1 VERERKASTQRRDI
15 LIAATECAQKSGFHS
30 ATMDQIARGAG
41 LSVGQVYRHFENKD
55 AIIGAVAQARARK
68 VLDPFENHAQGEP
81 VLETLLR
88 DASAALRQ
96 ARETKVAALDLE
108 ILAEAE
114 RNPVVADVVHHVETV
129 QLERGVE
136 ALAPF
141 RKPGWTD
148 DDMVARIA
156 FLGLILD
163 GLQMRGAR
171 GSTASPAAMERA
183 YRDIIAALFG

>member
-1 VERERKASTQRRDI
+1 
-15 LIAATECAQKSGFHS
+15 
-30 ATMDQIARGAG
+30 MDQIARGAG

-68 VLDPFENHAQGEP
+68 VLDPFEKHAQGEP

-88 DASAALRQ
+88 DAPSALRQ
-96 ARETKVAALDLE
+96 ARDSKVAALDLE

-114 RNPVVADVVHHVETV
+114 RNAVVADVVHHVETA

-148 DDMVARIA
+148 DDLVARIA

-163 GLQMRGAR
+163 GLQLRGAR
-171 GSTASPAAMERA
+171 GSTAGPAAMERA
-183 YRDIIAALFG
+183 YRDIIVALFG

>member
-1 VERERKASTQRRDI
+1 MERERKASAQRRDI
-15 LIAATECAQKSGFHS
+15 LVAATDRAQEAGFHS

-41 LSVGQVYRHFENKD
+41 LSVGQVYRHFDNKD

-68 VLDPFENHAQGEP
+68 VLDPFEKHVQGQP

-88 DASAALRQ
+88 DAPSALRQ
-96 ARETKVAALDLE
+96 ARDTKVAALDLE

-114 RNPVVADVVHHVETV
+114 RNAVVAEVVHRVEAA
-129 QLERGVE
+129 QLARGVE
-136 ALAPF
+136 ALTPF
-141 RKPGWTD
+141 RKPDWTE

-163 GLQMRGAR
+163 GLQLRGAR
-171 GSTASPAAMERA
+171 GSTAAPAAMERA
-183 YRDIIAALFG
+183 YRDILTALFG